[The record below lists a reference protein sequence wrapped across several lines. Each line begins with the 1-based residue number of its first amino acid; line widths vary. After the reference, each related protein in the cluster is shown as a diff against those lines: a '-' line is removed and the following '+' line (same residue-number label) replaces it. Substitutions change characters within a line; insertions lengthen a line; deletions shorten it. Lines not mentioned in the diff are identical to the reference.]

1 MAEERDRFS
10 LSRWSRR
17 KLAAK
22 RAPADAPERA
32 PTDATAAVAATA
44 PDAVAPL
51 SSAVVDVAP
60 PIVDEAA
67 APPLPPVESLSIES
81 DFRPFL
87 APKVDED
94 TKRAALRKLFADP
107 HFNVMDGLD
116 VYIDDYNKPDP
127 MPADMLAKIVGVYE
141 RLAEES
147 AAREAAAA
155 SDDTA
160 REDAPAEGAHALA
173 GTDAGESVPDKES
186 PAETDDA
193 PLVDAASQPPS
204 IPQATPHAAT
214 PRRMVRKV
222 VR

>member
-127 MPADMLAKIVGVYE
+127 MPPGMLEKIVGVYD
-141 RLAEES
+141 RLAAES
-147 AAREAAAA
+147 AEEKAREAEAEALAA
-155 SDDTA
+155 TA
-160 REDAPAEGAHALA
+160 PSNDDAPATATPPVTDEPPRADALA
-173 GTDAGESVPDKES
+173 AQPAPTPHEVIPPCRREAES
-186 PAETDDA
+186 PRGA
-193 PLVDAASQPPS
+193 PGEG
-204 IPQATPHAAT
+204 
-214 PRRMVRKV
+214 
-222 VR
+222 